1 MSAVFQ
7 HFMDNGA
14 YLFNA
19 ARLAPTEEE
28 HCKLYYKFVQPS
40 EGALIVDL
48 GSGIG
53 EVGAWFQK
61 FDPTLHV
68 VNVVNDRELIKH
80 MLGMG
85 RHFVFTSMDETD
97 LPDSY
102 ADNVMFNESIG
113 HVSLEAAFKEASRIL
128 RTGGV
133 LTIKDFSPVSPATSR
148 LHLDQWGYTI
158 HSPEDFI
165 CEATK
170 AGFSVQALIHPPM
183 FTKHWYDIMEKSEV
197 ARESAMLHNPDELP
211 ICMVM
216 YRFIKGELNGRALDR
231 S

>member
-1 MSAVFQ
+1 MSAVFEQ
-7 HFMDNGA
+7 FMENGA

-28 HCKLYYKFVQPS
+28 HCNIYYEFVGPRP
-40 EGALIVDL
+40 GAVIVDL
-48 GSGIG
+48 GCGVG

-61 FDPTLHV
+61 FDPTLQV
-68 VNVVNDRELIKH
+68 VNVVNDEELIKR
-80 MLGMG
+80 MLELDRGCILN
-85 RHFVFTSMDETD
+85 SMDETD

-113 HVSLEAAFKEASRIL
+113 HVPLEAAFKEAARLL

-133 LTIKDFSPVSPATSR
+133 LTIKDFSPVNPATSR

-158 HSPEDFI
+158 HQTEDFI
-165 CEATK
+165 REATK
-170 AGFSVQALIHPPM
+170 VGFSVQALIHPPM
-183 FTKHWYDIMEKSEV
+183 FTKHWYDIMDKSEV
-197 ARESAMLHNPDELP
+197 ARESAMRHNPETLP
-211 ICMVM
+211 ICMVL
-216 YRFIKGELNGRALDR
+216 YRFVKGELNGRSLDR

>member
-28 HCKLYYKFVQPS
+28 HCQLYYEFVQPKQGS
-40 EGALIVDL
+40 LIVDL
-48 GSGIG
+48 GCGSG
-53 EVGAWFQK
+53 EVGAWFRK
-61 FDPTLHV
+61 FDPSLLV
-68 VNVVNDRELIKH
+68 MNVVNDDSLIHKMLELGRECINS
-80 MLGMG
+80 
-85 RHFVFTSMDETD
+85 SMDATP
-97 LPDSY
+97 LPDSV

-113 HVSLEAAFKEASRIL
+113 HVSLVAAFREAARLL

-148 LHLDQWGYTI
+148 LHLDHWGYTI

-165 CEATK
+165 CEAVK

-183 FTKHWYDIMEKSEV
+183 FTKHWYDIMDKSEV

>member
-28 HCKLYYKFVQPS
+28 HCKLYYEFVQPA

-48 GSGIG
+48 GCGVG
-53 EVGAWFQK
+53 EVGAWFNK
-61 FDPTLHV
+61 FDPSLRLM
-68 VNVVNDRELIKH
+68 NVVNDEMLVGH
-80 MLGMG
+80 MKSVG
-85 RHFVFTSMDETD
+85 RVCVNRSMDDTG
-97 LPDSY
+97 LIGGM

-113 HVSLEAAFKEASRIL
+113 HVSLAAAFKEAARLL
-128 RTGGV
+128 RSGGV

-165 CEATK
+165 CEAIK